1 MSFRVCIAQISGVW
15 EDPAGSLE
23 KVRPLIAEAAHRGA
37 SIICFPEQ
45 FATGWDP
52 MSLHHVQ
59 PPDGQI
65 MTTLRQYGEE
75 YGIAILG
82 SFREEGV
89 PGPKNTSMLI
99 GADGEVHARYS
110 KSHLFS
116 PAGEQIAYMPGDR
129 IALFSLAGMRCGIAI
144 CYDLRFP
151 PLFRAYAHAGA
162 EAVFVPAAWPA
173 RRIAQWELSV
183 RARALEDQIYVIG
196 INTTGITPVDN
207 YNGHSLVSGPE
218 GEVIVRAGEEE
229 GLLYAGIDTTR
240 VAEARR
246 SLPFQED
253 RRPDLYHRL
262 LKKTDS

>member
-1 MSFRVCIAQISGVW
+1 MSGVW
-15 EDPAGSLE
+15 EDPAGSLD
-23 KVRPLIAEAAHRGA
+23 KVRLLIAEAARREA

-52 MSLHHVQ
+52 MSVRHVQ

-65 MTTLRQYGEE
+65 VTTLRQYGGE

-89 PGPKNTSMLI
+89 PGPKNTCILI
-99 GADGEVHARYS
+99 GADGEVLVKYS

-116 PAGEQIAYMPGDR
+116 PAGEHTTYVPGDQIAM
-129 IALFSLAGMRCGIAI
+129 FSLAGIRCGIAI

-151 PLFRAYAHAGA
+151 PLFRAYACAGA

-183 RARALEDQIYVIG
+183 RARALENQIYVIG
-196 INTTGITPVDN
+196 INTTGTTPVDS
-207 YNGHSLVSGPE
+207 YNGHSLISGPE

-229 GLLYAGIDTTR
+229 ELLYAGIDTTMLE
-240 VAEARR
+240 EARR
-246 SLPFQED
+246 RLPFQED
-253 RRPDLYHRL
+253 RRPELYHRL
-262 LKKTDS
+262 LKKADS